1 MTPSPDAMFS
11 VANSVALAGWIALL
25 ASPRLPRLA
34 DAIAGTAIP
43 LLMAIAYTGLVL
55 ASWSRA
61 EGGFGSLADVM
72 RLFDSPSVALA
83 GWIHYLAFDLL
94 VGAAIARIAR
104 AERIAFVLVLPCLV
118 LAFLFGPAGFLA
130 FAALR
135 WAHAAGRHAT
145 GDAA

>member
-25 ASPRLPRLA
+25 ALPRLPRLA

-72 RLFDSPSVALA
+72 RLFDSPTVALA
-83 GWIHYLAFDLL
+83 SSKRLRRSMMGTT
-94 VGAAIARIAR
+94 
-104 AERIAFVLVLPCLV
+104 
-118 LAFLFGPAGFLA
+118 PAGVA
-130 FAALR
+130 STPSRNGGALGSG
-135 WAHAAGRHAT
+135 AG
-145 GDAA
+145 GW